1 MKASFKFSYFT
12 LLVTF
17 LVLLFAASPLF
28 AQVDAGAIL
37 GTVTDQSGGA
47 INGAKVTL
55 TSEGTG
61 AIATFTTSA
70 DGTYKFAPV
79 RIGSY
84 KIDVTFQGF
93 QAVTTKGVVVS
104 IGAEVVQNFSLR
116 PGSVTQTVE
125 VTATAPLLES
135 QDASVGQ
142 VVDSSS
148 VNNLPLNGRNFTFL
162 AQLSAGVNSPPADTR
177 GNAASGA
184 FSANGLRPAQ
194 NNYLLDGID
203 NNSDTVDFLN
213 GTNYVVL
220 PPVDAIQEFKVQTSD
235 FSAEFGRS
243 GAAVLNATIKSGTNE
258 FHGSGW
264 EFFRNDHMDAAD
276 FFENANQIPKG
287 DLQMNQFGTTIGGP
301 VIIPHVFN
309 GKNKL
314 FFFADYEGLR
324 RVQGNTLTGFTVP
337 TVAERNSMNS
347 ATAGSLVNFQD
358 YLSPTATGTDNLC
371 TVALTPGNNCTQSG
385 GVGPSFPVGTMFDP
399 ATTRLL
405 QAGQLDPITGMY
417 ATSTGFITNPFGTCA
432 PTTLVYTAAA
442 CGLNMLP
449 YNRLDPNAIKLLNL
463 FPLPTASG
471 TFDNFGSSPK
481 LYEHKNSFD
490 ARMDA
495 NINEKNQLFYRFSYV
510 DDPDFIPGVF
520 GGIADGGAFQQGP
533 QTALAQQS
541 ALGYTHTFSPTLIN
555 EVRGGLNYL
564 HTTRQSPVA
573 SELGLPAEY
582 GVADI
587 PQVTDNGGLPA
598 FGIGA
603 LSTLGSNSF
612 LPSDEV
618 SSTFQLTDDV
628 TKIYGKHTFKMGIE
642 WQHVKFSTLQPPWSH
657 GQYDFGG
664 YTEPHGGT
672 SGNVGI
678 ADFLLVPQTS
688 AYAENPAVTGIDYV
702 GGANGTYVSNI
713 SLTDNGKNYYGGYI
727 NDDWKVTSKL
737 TVNLGVRYDFF
748 GLVYEHHGEQA
759 NFVPDLNGQ
768 PTYLLPAGSLSNQL
782 SPSFYALLQKDGIN
796 LDITDHYGA
805 GLGESQKANF
815 APRLGFAY
823 QVSPK
828 LVVRGGFGVFYNG
841 FENRGYSPNLGEN
854 YPFQFNFSYFP
865 SLSTRT
871 VTPTGGT
878 PTTVFD
884 PTGLYPYGTFTTNAT
899 TNQVTQTG
907 QCATAG
913 LGTQGGLS
921 MNGLLT
927 FETGFSCNPLN
938 PLTVNAS
945 GLDLRGVQFYYKTP
959 YSMSGNLTVQYS
971 ITPTLAVQAG
981 YVTSQGRHLETF
993 PGTNNV
999 TTITDVNANQ
1009 ANLVQF
1015 PDFGRG
1021 NSYAATQGNS
1031 IYSGLQTKI
1040 EKRFASGLNFLAT
1053 YTYSKT
1059 LSDAGD
1065 LLNGGSI
1072 AGYRAP
1078 SVPGLGIHFDY
1089 GLAGFDIR
1097 NVFHFSGGYELPF
1110 GKGKK
1115 FASGAAGWQNQTI
1128 GGWSINWSTTLQG
1141 GQPIGIGCPDSTAAG
1156 LGCGV
1161 IRVAGQPLD
1170 LGLHTDSNG
1179 RLSWYGNP
1187 KAFTQPCQ
1195 LGPGGVPTSSPAG
1208 CVPLKGVA
1216 ALGDLTQ
1223 VPGPGF
1229 HRLDFSIFK
1238 DFPIKER
1245 VKLQFRA
1252 EIFNVTN
1259 HPNFSAPNFGGNGV
1273 VAISGSGNYTNSN
1286 FGEIGS
1292 TRDAPYD
1299 PRQIQLALK
1308 LYY

>member
-1 MKASFKFSYFT
+1 MKARFNLSCFT
-12 LLVTF
+12 FLVTL

-55 TSEGTG
+55 TNEGTG
-61 AIATFTTSA
+61 AIATFTTGS
-70 DGTYKFAPV
+70 DGGYKFAPV

-93 QAVTTKGVVVS
+93 QAVTTKGVVVDV
-104 IGAEVVQNFSLR
+104 GAEVVQNFSLR

-125 VTATAPLLES
+125 VTAAAPLLES

-142 VVDSSS
+142 VVDSTS

-162 AQLSAGVNSPPADTR
+162 AQLSAGVNTPQADTR

-184 FSANGLRPAQ
+184 FTANGNRPAQ

-264 EFFRNDHMDAAD
+264 EFFRNQHLDAAD
-276 FFENANQIPKG
+276 FFENALGIPKG
-287 DLQMNQFGTTIGGP
+287 ILEQNQFGTTIGGP

-324 RVQGNTLTGFTVP
+324 RVQGTILTGTVP
-337 TVAERNSMNS
+337 TANEQLSLKQ
-347 ATAGSLVNFQD
+347 AGSTVNFQD
-358 YLSPTATGTDNLC
+358 YLQTGTTTENLC
-371 TVALTPGNNCTQSG
+371 TVNEPSGTPCPAADS
-385 GVGPSFPVGTMFDP
+385 PSFPVGTMFDP

-405 QAGQLDPITGMY
+405 QQGQLDTISGMY

-432 PTTLVYTAAA
+432 PTTLVYTAAG
-442 CGLNMLP
+442 CNLNLLP
-449 YNRLDPNAIKLLNL
+449 TNRLDPNAMKLLTL
-463 FPLPTASG
+463 FPAPTTTA
-471 TFDNFGSSPK
+471 TFNNYANSPK

-495 NINEKNQLFYRFSYV
+495 NLNEKNQLFFRFSWV
-510 DDPDFIPGVF
+510 DDPDFIPGIF

-555 EVRGGLNYL
+555 EVRAGFNYL
-564 HTTRQSPVA
+564 HTTRSSPVS
-573 SELGLPAEY
+573 SEMGLPGQY
-582 GVADI
+582 GVSDI
-587 PQVTDNGGLPA
+587 PQCCENGGLPA

-603 LSTLGSNSF
+603 LSTLGSNAF

-657 GQYDFGG
+657 GQFGFGG

-672 SGNVGI
+672 SGSVGI
-678 ADFLLVPQTS
+678 ADFLLVPQPS
-688 AYAENPAVTGIDYV
+688 VYAETAGVTGIDYV
-702 GGANGTYVSNI
+702 GGTNGMYVSNI
-713 SLTDNGKNYYGGYI
+713 SLTDNGKNYYGGYL
-727 NDDWKVTSKL
+727 NDDWKVSSKL

-759 NFVPDLNGQ
+759 NFVPDLNGH
-768 PTYLLPAGSLSNQL
+768 PTYLLPAGSLSTQL
-782 SPSFYALLQKDGIN
+782 SPSFTSLMAKDGIVV
-796 LDITDHYGA
+796 DVTDHYGA
-805 GLGESQKANF
+805 GLGESQRANF
-815 APRLGFAY
+815 APRVGFAY
-823 QVSPK
+823 QVNPK
-828 LVVRGGFGVFYNG
+828 LVIRGGFGVFYNG

-865 SLSTRT
+865 GLKTNSA
-871 VTPTGGT
+871 GG
-878 PTTVFD
+878 FD
-884 PTGLYPYGTFTTNAT
+884 PTGLYPFATYNVSTGTPP
-899 TNQVTQTG
+899 VYTQTSVCPG
-907 QCATAG
+907 AG
-913 LGTQGGLS
+913 YGNTTPANT
-921 MNGLLT
+921 MNGLAT
-927 FETGFSCNPLN
+927 FETGFSCNPLS
-938 PLTVNAS
+938 PLVVNAS
-945 GLDLRGVQFYYKTP
+945 GLGLRGIQFDYKTP
-959 YSMSGNLTVQYS
+959 YSMSGNLTVQYA
-971 ITPTLAVQAG
+971 ITPTLSVQAG
-981 YVTSQGRHLETF
+981 YVTSDGRHLETF
-993 PGTNNV
+993 PGSNNV
-999 TTITDVNANQ
+999 TTITDNNANQ
-1009 ANLVQF
+1009 ADLVQF

-1031 IYSGLQTKI
+1031 IYQSLQTKV
-1040 EKRFASGLNFLAT
+1040 EKRFASGLNFLGT

-1065 LLNGGSI
+1065 LLNGGSV

-1089 GLAGFDIR
+1089 GLAGFDVR

-1115 FASGAAGWQNQTI
+1115 FDSGASGWQNEAI
-1128 GGWSINWSTTLQG
+1128 GGWSINWSMTLEG
-1141 GQPIGIGCPDSTAAG
+1141 GQPIGIGCPDGTAAG
-1156 LGCGV
+1156 LGCGA

-1170 LGLHTDSNG
+1170 LGLHNQGGS
-1179 RLSWYGNP
+1179 LSFYGNP
-1187 KAFTQPCQ
+1187 KAFTQPCV
-1195 LGPGGVPTSSPAG
+1195 LGPGGVPTSSPTG
-1208 CVPLKGVA
+1208 CVPLTGAA
-1216 ALGDLTQ
+1216 ALGQLTQ
-1223 VPGPGF
+1223 VEGPSFKRG
-1229 HRLDFSIFK
+1229 DFSIFK
-1238 DFPIKER
+1238 EFPIKER
-1245 VKLQFRA
+1245 VRLQFRA
-1252 EIFNVTN
+1252 EIFNILN
-1259 HPNFSAPNFGGNGV
+1259 HPNFNAPNFGGNGV
-1273 VAISGSGNYTNSN
+1273 VAISGSGDFYNTAN
-1286 FGEIGS
+1286 FGLIGS

-1299 PRQIQLALK
+1299 PRQIQFALK